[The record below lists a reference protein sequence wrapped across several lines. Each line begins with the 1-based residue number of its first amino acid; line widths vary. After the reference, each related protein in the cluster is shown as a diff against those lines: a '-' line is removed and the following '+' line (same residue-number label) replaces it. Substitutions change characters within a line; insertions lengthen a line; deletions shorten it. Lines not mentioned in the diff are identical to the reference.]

1 MKNFKLALAGIATV
15 VGIVGASATGVFAAT
30 STANVKVN
38 AIIEEVISTGTDLGG
53 GADSGTGTDLD
64 PYVFN
69 INVTP
74 GTVSTNA
81 TPHKITVGTNSA
93 DGYTLKV
100 KDVDTN
106 TSLVNGSNTIAAHAG
121 TFASPTALANNSW
134 GYRLSTFGE
143 NLYAGI
149 TTSDVTIMDHA
160 GPIDSEVANIT
171 YGILVDQ
178 SKPSG
183 TYSDTIVYTLTTNNQ
198 KANINMKKTF
208 SVVGGLVL
216 VVGIALSS
224 VNALAA
230 TQSANVR
237 VNATVLS
244 TISITTSTT
253 VTLNPVPGAGVA
265 SNVDTVTVNTNSH
278 NGYVLNLKAASSANL
293 SNGTDVLSATSGSW
307 TNPATMST
315 NSWGYRVDGLGN
327 FGPSGSTTYAGV
339 TTTGQ
344 NLKTTSTHASN
355 DITSVRYGAAV
366 NSAQPSGTYTG
377 QVTYTATTNS

>member
-1 MKNFKLALAGIATV
+1 M
-15 VGIVGASATGVFAAT
+15 
-30 STANVKVN
+30 
-38 AIIEEVISTGTDLGG
+38 
-53 GADSGTGTDLD
+53 
-64 PYVFN
+64 
-69 INVTP
+69 
-74 GTVSTNA
+74 
-81 TPHKITVGTNSA
+81 
-93 DGYTLKV
+93 
-100 KDVDTN
+100 
-106 TSLVNGSNTIAAHAG
+106 
-121 TFASPTALANNSW
+121 
-134 GYRLSTFGE
+134 
-143 NLYAGI
+143 
-149 TTSDVTIMDHA
+149 
-160 GPIDSEVANIT
+160 
-171 YGILVDQ
+171 
-178 SKPSG
+178 
-183 TYSDTIVYTLTTNNQ
+183 
-198 KANINMKKTF
+198 
-208 SVVGGLVL
+208 
-216 VVGIALSS
+216 VGIALSS